1 MPPRPRTA
9 PPSAPPPR
17 PRVTS
22 DLPLPGLHVKP
33 RTPVPVRAAVV
44 LWTFALGA
52 GLVAV
57 ATSAIDSTGLRK
69 TLYLSAQAAA
79 PERTAQVLHD
89 SVNVTIA
96 GAAAFTGVVLLLVL
110 IGTVQLQRRRRS
122 SRWLLA
128 LGGLL
133 ALAAAGLDE
142 GLVNGGATNVDRFSF
157 LAFGAFVLA
166 GLVLLPLRGSRA
178 WLRRR

>member
-9 PPSAPPPR
+9 PSAPPPR

-22 DLPLPGLHVKP
+22 DLPLPGVHAKP
-33 RTPVPVRAAVV
+33 RTPTPVRAGLV
-44 LWTFALGA
+44 LWTLAVAA
-52 GLVAV
+52 GLVGV
-57 ATSAIDSTGLRK
+57 ATSAIDSTSLRK
-69 TLYLSAQAAA
+69 DLYLSAQAAA
-79 PERTAQVLHD
+79 PKRAAAVLHD

-110 IGTVQLQRRRRS
+110 IGTVLLQRRRRAA
-122 SRWLLA
+122 RWLLA

-133 ALAAAGLDE
+133 ALAAAGLDQ
-142 GLVNGGATNVDRFSF
+142 GLVNGGATDVDRFSF
-157 LAFGAFVLA
+157 LAFGALVLA
-166 GLVLLPLRGSRA
+166 GLVLLPLGGSRA